1 MSATANTPVFDGAAA
16 MAVPQQAL
24 VTRWTARLA
33 DPALER
39 AFRLQRFPEDRRRL
53 FIVMSLASVTGA
65 LIFLGRLYA
74 HLVQGQTTEW
84 LYPPLV
90 SSLLPLIS
98 MAIFW
103 RMRTPEKLE
112 ITVLCVCSCG
122 ITIRLL
128 MLTFQ
133 PGTLAMWLPLM
144 VTIIFIIYLY
154 LPVRFVLAVA
164 LATVFSIMAPVW
176 WGLLAQAA
184 VPGVEIY
191 RGVLWLLLA
200 NALGL
205 TAANALH
212 RSQRAEF
219 AQKLILRQL
228 LSTDAMTGI
237 ANRRRFDETL
247 AHEWRRCQRGGA
259 PLSLLMIDVDHFK
272 AYNDY
277 CGHPQGDACLRQ
289 VARLLTGVA
298 RRPGDLVARYGGEEF
313 VCLLP
318 EVGPAGALALANRI
332 AAALRDA
339 SIDHPRSPAGPRL
352 TLSIGVATARQ
363 FPGEPESL
371 VAVADKL
378 LYAAKAAG
386 RNQVK
391 VGQLIAKPAIAR
403 AA

>member
-1 MSATANTPVFDGAAA
+1 MDAAASRTIDDIAAA
-16 MAVPQQAL
+16 MAAPRPVA

-33 DPALER
+33 DPDHER
-39 AFRLQRFPEDRRRL
+39 AFRLQRFADDRRRL
-53 FIVMSLASVTGA
+53 FIVMSLASATGA

-74 HLVQGQTTEW
+74 LVMQGDPTEA

-90 SSLLPLIS
+90 SAIMPLIS
-98 MAIFW
+98 MAIFY

-112 ITVLCVCSCG
+112 ITVLCVCTCG
-122 ITIRLL
+122 IMIRL
-128 MLTFQ
+128 MLLTLQ

-154 LPVRFVLAVA
+154 LPVRFVLAVV
-164 LATVFSIMAPVW
+164 LASLFSIVAPVW
-176 WGLLAQAA
+176 WGLLAQTA

-191 RGVLWLLLA
+191 RGILWMLLA

-205 TAANALH
+205 TAANTLH
-212 RSQRAEF
+212 RSQRSEF
-219 AQKLILRQL
+219 AQRIVLHKL

-247 AHEWRRCQRGGA
+247 ADEWRRCQRGGV

-272 AYNDY
+272 AYNDQ

-289 VARLLTGVA
+289 VARLLTAVVGP
-298 RRPGDLVARYGGEEF
+298 PGDLVARYGGEEF

-318 EVGPAGALALANRI
+318 EIGSAGALALATKI
-332 AAALRDA
+332 ATALKDA

-363 FPGEPESL
+363 FSGVPENL
-371 VAVADKL
+371 VAFADKL

-386 RNQVK
+386 RNQIK
-391 VGQLIAKPAIAR
+391 VGQLEPRPAIAR